1 MLKHSVNI
9 SIDDLNN
16 PSEQYE
22 VYKSEKILS
31 ESSLTLDNPTT
42 IYSKTSNLHLASD
55 VDTSQTQLNDLI
67 AKNMQPSAKFTS
79 ADSTV
84 QGYLSDSS
92 LSSLE
97 GLEKSV
103 ARKYSTRQS
112 KRINNSAKKQLNGKK
127 GNNKHYSVGVI
138 NRTGFEGLASCAEPS
153 LELNS
158 ENKNYLE
165 NKKTSQVKEDI
176 LKDSMKEQKTHTSFL
191 KRTNRDMK
199 YEDMGTP
206 APEQNNSVSA
216 NCRICGMVDNNSLKS
231 NDENKKIPLF
241 LCNRCSKSEISEE
254 NFAFNSLENIGS
266 STKKI
271 PIIEEEQFFLKN
283 KKFKTT
289 DNKMLYPIKIP
300 KFKEHHR
307 PSKGKVII
315 KLKVPHSRN
324 PKHSA
329 QFLTKNRKGL
339 GISDSIGSSKKFV
352 DRDGTMLCDIEIVN
366 DDDANREL
374 KDAGLT
380 ITSPLPPNQYRIL
393 ENFEEFVLNNVAY
406 KVPTLKI
413 KLDIAKKPDEEEI
426 TKKKIIHEKFNC
438 FPLGLGI
445 EFNNMKF
452 RNLFYK
458 NGVFKDLACTD
469 EEVDEREWQSL
480 ERMCCRA
487 LIERLVEC
495 FLSTKPTEYEPLSNK
510 LSSKL
515 ESWMDCKTKGNK
527 DLNKGCLL
535 QQVRFMED
543 ANLYSNIQSSQLS
556 ASVPS
561 EANKKDLKIKIFSES
576 SNSTTK
582 RNPLKQL
589 FFLVANSFRIFKS
602 SPKSTKNFSSNR
614 NEVAM
619 VLVTIGFLG
628 IFLGTL
634 VIFGSES
641 EWDQLLDMKNT
652 KWLSDITK
660 RSTIIPLPQE
670 RISNINCRSKHKI
683 CQVSNLYFL
692 DGNLHAY
699 LGRNATINPYM
710 LQNQTIITGIGFG
723 SPSIKPVLAETYNK
737 ETWSENYD
745 YHGNSEKSSSMKNTE
760 IENGSLQSQSKI
772 SLADSIKRNMIIL
785 PLIIHF
791 DDPPSLST
799 ESVKYISEPTAFFSV
814 MWDNLFRS
822 IYAGIG
828 AFNSLLYFDTLNFYG
843 RNRMVVIENNKPSRF
858 VKDIL
863 QFASPFP
870 VKWHKEL
877 EDCLFRSATL
887 GISRDFGIAEIKVET
902 QINLTERILRRNT
915 AYKFFC
921 KSLKSRILDQ
931 RDTKNKK
938 ILKLI
943 RGSNNMI
950 ENLNDFSS
958 FDVSDLITQDGSEND
973 TDEDDINEFDEDEII
988 SMIPVSESTLP
999 LPVMTLILRDGNTRR
1014 IINEKK
1020 LVLILK
1026 KLPVKLGVY
1035 RFGTM
1040 SFSDQMAIMDQTN
1053 ILMTMHGAA
1062 LTHLLFLRK
1071 NSFVIELFPY
1081 GFRKTVFNNMA
1092 RIMGHKYLFWQNTH
1106 LNNTVFDYK
1115 YVEEHKFSNLSKE
1128 EIVSKPINWRNMD
1141 SKNYWRN
1148 QDTKIEFGEFLNIW
1162 ENSIVKNSVDFSLH
1176 DTIMFQPS
1184 GFFTEQL
1191 ASFRVACA
1199 LGKYLNRRVVL
1210 PLLGFQ
1216 IAAPTND
1223 DSHRLFHV
1231 AKVNWRPMEHYFDQK
1246 ELLGLKCKWISHENF
1261 QNLNQ
1266 NRSIQKIRTLKDQ
1279 VFFDTQE
1286 QIAKYYNEVL
1296 GLPFVSILKEH
1307 SIHPQFNAQ
1316 ELKRKYGHRKSS
1328 TLAFGELPISLFDF
1342 NAKDPEELEEESRLQ
1357 SLRKTSAGVDNKQS
1371 ELLRRFPNAKKALTL
1386 LGDQSNAKKNEKTE
1400 GLVFERLQENI
1411 FNHLNFREELW
1422 TVAKD
1427 AISKINGKYVAIH
1440 ARRGYI
1446 GKKCQIMIPKVQSR
1460 WQSLT
1465 QEQLQHDIRECHQNT
1480 RKIEKN
1486 FKRKVRN
1493 PAVKY
1498 VNVTAESLKDV
1509 RNLQLDGYKI
1519 TEFSQDNE
1527 EIKPYLENEV
1537 DDNEEEDD
1545 SIDTTIFE
1553 AIIQEAIV
1561 EDDESDAA
1569 ADSNHSEYTRMHEE
1583 LKNTN
1588 NNLNEDMT
1596 ASNNDKIELIVENN
1610 EISVPNLFEKFEK
1623 QLEGTKGEVEEKTL
1637 EEELELIINE
1647 SKQDKNNAK
1656 IEDEDSIDDDS
1667 EIIVQRPKLEFVV
1680 VNEKAD
1686 EIEDEVDFK
1695 VENNENVD
1703 GEIQIPAQMA
1713 GINFKVTNDIRIDLY
1728 SEDLRNLKSNELGMN
1743 SVVNGEQREKIKNP
1757 IEYITQKDLL
1767 EVQHNYVPDDLKNEE
1782 DGEMEKNNILTQ
1794 ELDQEIDWDQK
1805 VGKVF
1810 LRKRDPS
1817 ITSKIYIA
1825 TDDLGSVASKK
1836 EFQNLGRSSGW
1847 ESPIFF
1853 NDIIS
1858 KKVIASAQESKEKF
1872 VEFLDDNSFD
1882 PIDLSII
1889 EIIICLEAEVFFGNR
1904 FSTFS
1909 QEIFARRQAKGKK
1922 SYYL

>member
-92 LSSLE
+92 LSSIE

-199 YEDMGTP
+199 YEDM
-206 APEQNNSVSA
+206 
-216 NCRICGMVDNNSLKS
+216 
-231 NDENKKIPLF
+231 
-241 LCNRCSKSEISEE
+241 
-254 NFAFNSLENIGS
+254 
-266 STKKI
+266 
-271 PIIEEEQFFLKN
+271 
-283 KKFKTT
+283 
-289 DNKMLYPIKIP
+289 
-300 KFKEHHR
+300 
-307 PSKGKVII
+307 SKGKVII

-469 EEVDEREWQSL
+469 EEVDEL
-480 ERMCCRA
+480 
-487 LIERLVEC
+487 
-495 FLSTKPTEYEPLSNK
+495 NK

-950 ENLNDFSS
+950 ENLNNFSS

-988 SMIPVSESTLP
+988 SMIPVFESTLP

-1071 NSFVIELFPY
+1071 NSFVIEMFPY

-1527 EIKPYLENEV
+1527 EIKPYIENEV

-1782 DGEMEKNNILTQ
+1782 DGDGEMEKNNILTQ

-1858 KKVIASAQESKEKF
+1858 KKVIASAQESKDKF